1 MLGFYEAEIWTFRK
15 IDQKY
20 LQGFEMWWWSIM
32 EMIRWTDREK
42 YETVPPKGQ
51 GGKKSILHTEKWRKA
66 KCTDPILCRNC
77 FLELVIEGKL

>member
-1 MLGFYEAEIWTFRK
+1 
-15 IDQKY
+15 
-20 LQGFEMWWWSIM
+20 
-32 EMIRWTDREK
+32 MIRWTDREK